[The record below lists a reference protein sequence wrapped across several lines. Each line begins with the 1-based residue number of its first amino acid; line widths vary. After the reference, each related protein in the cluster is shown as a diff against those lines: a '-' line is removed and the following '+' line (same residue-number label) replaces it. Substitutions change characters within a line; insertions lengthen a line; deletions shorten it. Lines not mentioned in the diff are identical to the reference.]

1 MTTYLAVD
9 VLGGETLRAQIVQ
22 HDIYLNGV
30 AVKAIIYLPALYQ
43 IAQVREAV
51 GMLDGEGR
59 GDAPLRDANSAE
71 RDLAEIASGCRR
83 CLERK
88 DVLADSTIRYM
99 LIKE

>member
-1 MTTYLAVD
+1 MSWRQM
-9 VLGGETLRAQIVQ
+9 LRTQVVQ
-22 HDIYLNGV
+22 HDIYFDCV

-71 RDLAEIASGCRR
+71 RDLAEIALRGRR
-83 CLERK
+83 SL
-88 DVLADSTIRYM
+88 
-99 LIKE
+99 